1 MYKRQ
6 LEGIRHDVERLM
18 KLCHVQENLT
28 TETLDEQIGLKC
40 RYEELLRRYE
50 PVSYTHLDVYKRQD
64 KSRAIELFK
73 QSADNGN
80 AKAAQMLKILSQ
92 HLFMK

>member
-1 MYKRQ
+1 MEKPQRA
-6 LEGIRHDVERLM
+6 VM
-18 KLCHVQENLT
+18 
-28 TETLDEQIGLKC
+28 
-40 RYEELLRRYE
+40 
-50 PVSYTHLDVYKRQD
+50 PVHSTIWVTVTGTARGVKTD